1 MRSLM
6 AVIFLGTCVLSPAA
20 SIAQAPSSDL
30 PALLVIVR
38 HAEFAEGGPPG
49 NPPLSPAGI
58 KRAQDLAAVL
68 KDTNSLPLL
77 LRN

>member
-30 PALLVIVR
+30 RHYSYLFDMPSLQKEALRVIR
-38 HAEFAEGGPPG
+38 
-49 NPPLSPAGI
+49 
-58 KRAQDLAAVL
+58 R
-68 KDTNSLPLL
+68 
-77 LRN
+77 